1 LHNAKRDP
9 FILSPVE
16 LRGPRGDQFWD
27 PLSGQITSGQP
38 TGTFGQP
45 VPMPVVKLRQQATAN
60 GAKASART
68 SSAGH
73 TTPQQGANGPAMNV
87 LVRVPKFTSPFW
99 TAKGEPRASV
109 TLRALETLW
118 FNTGTLCNITCANCY
133 IQSSP
138 RNDRLVYL
146 SLADVETY
154 LDE

>member
-1 LHNAKRDP
+1 
-9 FILSPVE
+9 
-16 LRGPRGDQFWD
+16 
-27 PLSGQITSGQP
+27 
-38 TGTFGQP
+38 
-45 VPMPVVKLRQQATAN
+45 
-60 GAKASART
+60 
-68 SSAGH
+68 
-73 TTPQQGANGPAMNV
+73 MNV

-154 LDE
+154 LDEIRCDGHPTRLIGFTGGEPFMNWAFPAILEATLSRGFETLTLTNAMRP